1 MICLCRTERFWHK
14 KEQTVC
20 RGCVME
26 INLGL
31 HFGQK
36 SCIIYKKDKCVH
48 GTDKRLPQY
57 AQ

>member
-1 MICLCRTERFWHK
+1 
-14 KEQTVC
+14 
-20 RGCVME
+20 ME